1 MAIVVSPNKAI
12 QAQHLSLV
20 ADATNCSSLTT
31 KTNLE
36 TIATSS
42 YIGGIYY
49 RELTLWKVIIS
60 EKQTAPSEEITYKP
74 VNLVGT
80 RFSSGNCETI
90 MILKRM
96 EGWQEYHLPR
106 ALLLCKK
113 TVMLWEYFD
122 GSRF

>member
-1 MAIVVSPNKAI
+1 LSSHHIHCPLASSSAQQDYQKATNQQLVSYCWVLSLNQVDEHYYQMKNMTKPMASVVSPNKAI

-49 RELTLWKVIIS
+49 RELTL
-60 EKQTAPSEEITYKP
+60 
-74 VNLVGT
+74 
-80 RFSSGNCETI
+80 
-90 MILKRM
+90 
-96 EGWQEYHLPR
+96 
-106 ALLLCKK
+106 
-113 TVMLWEYFD
+113 
-122 GSRF
+122 